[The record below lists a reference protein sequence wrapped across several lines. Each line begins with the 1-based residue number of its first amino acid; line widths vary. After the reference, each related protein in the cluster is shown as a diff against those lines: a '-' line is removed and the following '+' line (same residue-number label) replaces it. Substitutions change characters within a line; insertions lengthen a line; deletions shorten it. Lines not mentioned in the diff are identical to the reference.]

1 MLQPLSHLPAF
12 SLVEPLL
19 QAIVNQNMIIGA
31 PPGAGKSTVL
41 PLSLL
46 NTHIKGKILLM
57 QPRRVV
63 VRNLA
68 QYMAGVLGEQVGDT
82 VGYRIRGENKVSAS
96 TRLEIITEGILSRM
110 IQSDPELDGVAVIIF
125 DEFHER
131 SIHSD
136 FGLALAL
143 EVQAGLRDDLRLM
156 IMSATLDTA
165 PIASLLAQHSPVP
178 TAQLASEG
186 RSFPVTVNYTKDVL
200 AHEVIP
206 HCVEVIMNAVTNH
219 QGDILVFLAGAGA
232 IHAVASRLS
241 AHQQQN
247 DYIIHTLYGA
257 MGKQA
262 QQAAIAPDP
271 EGQRKVILATNIAE
285 TSLTIEGV
293 KVVIDS
299 LWENS
304 AEFHPSSGLTQ
315 LTQTRISKAS
325 AIQRTGRAGRVSE
338 GVCYRLS
345 AKESFERFAEH
356 SAPQILREDVAPL
369 LLETLNWGTH
379 FSNLAMLTQPSKA
392 QSAIAIKALEEIGAV
407 NEKGDLTAYGR
418 VLAQIPCHPQLAH
431 LLLFTKQNI
440 SAVAQFSDAQKR
452 AIKTAAPFIVAL
464 AQAQL
469 QSEHV
474 LISDAL
480 LHLTP
485 AQRNDITKQA
495 KRYAQSVGLS
505 EQALDLS
512 ALDDEALGLCIAIAF
527 PRQVAFKTSASYK
540 LARGK
545 GADISLVNP
554 PQWIA
559 VLQGQ
564 HIGNSVKIRLA
575 QPIAEAHLKA
585 LYPNQFTSSPKVQFN
600 KESQV
605 MEARKETSFYA
616 IELASSPL
624 SKSERADD
632 PQFYLQETA
641 SAWLRYL
648 DALPLKQWPLSQ
660 ANWRWWYRVKL
671 AAQLNLPQPQAYD
684 TPDPWPTSLSELL
697 TQAREQLAQ
706 SLGTCKNLQSLHG
719 LGWSKILTSALSW
732 PQQDA
737 LSQSLPD
744 SVVIPTGRKANLD
757 YRENGDVVLSVK
769 MQELYGLSSPYV
781 VADGKVKITYELLSP
796 AGRPLQTTKDI
807 VGFWQ
812 GSYKEVQ
819 KEMKGRYP
827 KHFWPD
833 DPANAIPTTKT
844 KKAMDRQAAK

>member
-12 SLVEPLL
+12 SLVEPLRR
-19 QAIVNQNMIIGA
+19 AIGSQNLIIGA

-46 NTHIKGKILLM
+46 EANVKGKILLM

-68 QYMAGVLGEQVGDT
+68 QYMAGALGEQVGET
-82 VGYRIRGENKVSAS
+82 VGYRIRGESKVSAS

-110 IQSDPELDGVAVIIF
+110 IQSDPELAGVAVIIF

-143 EVQAGLRDDLRLM
+143 EVQAGLREDLRFM
-156 IMSATLDTA
+156 IMSATLNTA

-206 HCVEVIMNAVTNH
+206 LCADVVMHAVANH
-219 QGDILVFLAGAGA
+219 RGDILVFLPGSGA
-232 IHAVASRLS
+232 IHNLAARLS

-247 DYIIHTLYGA
+247 GYVIHTLYGA

-262 QQAAIAPDP
+262 QQAAILPDP
-271 EGQRKVILATNIAE
+271 KGKRKVILATNIAE

-325 AIQRTGRAGRVSE
+325 AIQRAGRAGRVSE
-338 GVCYRLS
+338 GVCYRLT

-356 SAPQILREDVAPL
+356 STPQILREDVAPL
-369 LLETLNWGTH
+369 LLETLNWGAH
-379 FSNLAMLTQPSKA
+379 FANLAMLTQPSQA
-392 QSAIAIKALEEIGAV
+392 QSAIATKTLKEIGAI
-407 NEKGDLTAYGR
+407 NEKGDFTAYGR
-418 VLAQIPCHPQLAH
+418 TLAQIPCHPQLAH
-431 LLLFTKQNI
+431 LLLFAKDSL
-440 SAVAQFSDAQKR
+440 SAVAQLSNEQKHG
-452 AIKTAAPFIVAL
+452 IKIAAPFIVAL

-474 LISDAL
+474 FISDAL
-480 LHLTP
+480 LHLTS
-485 AQRNDITKQA
+485 AQRNEITKQA
-495 KRYAQSVGLS
+495 KRYARFVGVA
-505 EQALDLS
+505 EHAL
-512 ALDDEALGLCIAIAF
+512 ALTALEDEALGLCIAIAF
-527 PRQVAFKTSASYK
+527 PRQVAFKTSTSYK
-540 LARGK
+540 LAGGK
-545 GADISLVNP
+545 GAELDVTNP

-559 VLQGQ
+559 VLHGQ
-564 HIGNSVKIRLA
+564 HIGHSVKIRLA
-575 QPIAEAHLKA
+575 QPIAQAHLKA
-585 LYPNQFTSSPKVQFN
+585 LYPNQFISSPKVQFN
-600 KESQV
+600 KNSQV
-605 MEARKETSFYA
+605 MESRKVTSFYT

-624 SKSERADD
+624 SKSERANDR
-632 PQFYLQETA
+632 QFYLQETT
-641 SAWLRYL
+641 SAWLGYL
-648 DALPLKQWPLSQ
+648 DTLPLKQWPLSQ

-671 AAQLNLPQPQAYD
+671 AAQLNLPQPQAYE
-684 TPDPWPTSLSELL
+684 TPEPWPKSLSQLL
-697 TQAREQLAQ
+697 AQAREQLAQ
-706 SLGTCKNLQSLHG
+706 SLGTCKNLQSLHN
-719 LGWSKILTSALSW
+719 LEWNKILSSALSW

-737 LSQSLPD
+737 LSQNLPEN
-744 SVVIPTGRKANLD
+744 VVIPTGRKVNLD

-781 VADGKVKITYELLSP
+781 VAQDQIKITYELLSP

-807 VGFWQ
+807 VGFWR

-833 DPANAIPTTKT
+833 DPANAAPTTRT

>member
-82 VGYRIRGENKVSAS
+82 VGYRIRGESKVSAS

-110 IQSDPELDGVAVIIF
+110 IQSDPELAGVAVIIF

-186 RSFPVTVNYTKDVL
+186 RSFPVTVNYTKEVL

-219 QGDILVFLAGAGA
+219 QGDILVFLSGAGA

-271 EGQRKVILATNIAE
+271 QGQRKVILATNIAE

-315 LTQTRISKAS
+315 LTQARISKAS

-392 QSAIAIKALEEIGAV
+392 QSAIATKALEEIGAV
-407 NEKGDLTAYGR
+407 NKKGDFTAYGP
-418 VLAQIPCHPQLAH
+418 VSY
-431 LLLFTKQNI
+431 T
-440 SAVAQFSDAQKR
+440 
-452 AIKTAAPFIVAL
+452 
-464 AQAQL
+464 
-469 QSEHV
+469 
-474 LISDAL
+474 
-480 LHLTP
+480 HLTLP
-485 AQRNDITKQA
+485 TI
-495 KRYAQSVGLS
+495 
-505 EQALDLS
+505 
-512 ALDDEALGLCIAIAF
+512 
-527 PRQVAFKTSASYK
+527 
-540 LARGK
+540 
-545 GADISLVNP
+545 
-554 PQWIA
+554 
-559 VLQGQ
+559 
-564 HIGNSVKIRLA
+564 
-575 QPIAEAHLKA
+575 
-585 LYPNQFTSSPKVQFN
+585 
-600 KESQV
+600 
-605 MEARKETSFYA
+605 
-616 IELASSPL
+616 
-624 SKSERADD
+624 
-632 PQFYLQETA
+632 
-641 SAWLRYL
+641 LR
-648 DALPLKQWPLSQ
+648 
-660 ANWRWWYRVKL
+660 V
-671 AAQLNLPQPQAYD
+671 
-684 TPDPWPTSLSELL
+684 
-697 TQAREQLAQ
+697 
-706 SLGTCKNLQSLHG
+706 
-719 LGWSKILTSALSW
+719 
-732 PQQDA
+732 
-737 LSQSLPD
+737 
-744 SVVIPTGRKANLD
+744 
-757 YRENGDVVLSVK
+757 
-769 MQELYGLSSPYV
+769 
-781 VADGKVKITYELLSP
+781 
-796 AGRPLQTTKDI
+796 
-807 VGFWQ
+807 
-812 GSYKEVQ
+812 
-819 KEMKGRYP
+819 
-827 KHFWPD
+827 
-833 DPANAIPTTKT
+833 
-844 KKAMDRQAAK
+844 

>member
-110 IQSDPELDGVAVIIF
+110 IQSDPELAGVAVIIF

-186 RSFPVTVNYTKDVL
+186 RSFPVTVNYTKEVL

-219 QGDILVFLAGAGA
+219 QGDILVFLSGAGA

-247 DYIIHTLYGA
+247 NYIIHTLYGA

-271 EGQRKVILATNIAE
+271 QGQRKVILATNIAE

-407 NEKGDLTAYGR
+407 NEKGDFTAYGR
-418 VLAQIPCHPQLAH
+418 SLAQIPCHPQLAH
-431 LLLFTKQNI
+431 LLLFAKQNV

-495 KRYAQSVGLS
+495 KRYAQFVGLS

-527 PRQVAFKTSASYK
+527 PRQLAFKTSASYK
-540 LARGK
+540 LAGGK
-545 GADISLVNP
+545 GADISLANP

-605 MEARKETSFYA
+605 MEARKVTSFYA

-697 TQAREQLAQ
+697 AQAREQLAQ

-744 SVVIPTGRKANLD
+744 SVVIPTGRKVSLD
-757 YRENGDVVLSVK
+757 FRENGDVVLSVK

-833 DPANAIPTTKT
+833 DPANATPTTKT